1 MPRCWLALPNGVA
14 LADDQSETPATGLAG
29 LLSAP
34 NRKEL
39 PKLTLS
45 AGAALAAEPMQLK
58 SGSYYKLT
66 IEADGSRTSGDLQK
80 VAITIE

>member
-1 MPRCWLALPNGVA
+1 MRHRILFAALLALALPNGVA
-14 LADDQSETPATGLAG
+14 SADDENDAPKTGFAG

-45 AGAALAAEPMQLK
+45 AGAALAAGPMRLK
-58 SGSYYKLT
+58 SGSC
-66 IEADGSRTSGDLQK
+66 
-80 VAITIE
+80 